1 MLAQQSE
8 EPVLEVSHLNG
19 NQALSHHESAS
30 LDQEAPAG
38 ELHTEVP
45 EGENSLSH
53 LLSTLLAFEQQ
64 LPQYQETA
72 RARLLTKALCQELE
86 MLQRQQA
93 KHGKA

>member
-1 MLAQQSE
+1 MGLQFEQ
-8 EPVLEVSHLNG
+8 LERERSWRT
-19 NQALSHHESAS
+19 ATKRTATS
-30 LDQEAPAG
+30 LRTA
-38 ELHTEVP
+38 TKV
-45 EGENSLSH
+45 
-53 LLSTLLAFEQQ
+53 LAFEQQ

>member
-1 MLAQQSE
+1 MNRL
-8 EPVLEVSHLNG
+8 LLIKK
-19 NQALSHHESAS
+19 
-30 LDQEAPAG
+30 APAG
-38 ELHTEVP
+38 ELQTEVP
-45 EGENSLSH
+45 AEEISLPH

-64 LPQYQETA
+64 LPQCQETA